1 MEKIDKYN
9 SVINEI
15 KELLRSNR
23 LIGNKL
29 IKYYDDEDFFTFLNQ
44 RAEKILMYNLS
55 SPYLTIEESYDVIIS
70 LSFIALKYYNG
81 NFWGDVERIYE
92 KLYSMPGI
100 RTQKIRNKIV
110 EILKDFRGNDKR
122 YIEYPIKNAIVPY
135 PFIDKYYDFM
145 FDIYRLN
152 FKESLPENLVDEI
165 RYIFEAIHEKINE
178 DSDELSIEVTNKTYK
193 LIKSTQNIIKN
204 EENLNELCE
213 LSANVLERIQAY
225 IWAYNTELEKNSFF
239 NTSFEGFLQ
248 NSKSEKR
255 RLSESEKRAY
265 QSRWKPTFRLIDND
279 VYLITPVHK
288 VNDKYDPTKIDIWAY
303 NGDDIISI
311 EEKPVAVPSIGY
323 STVDPQDIKVDN
335 PLGKLSYMISAG
347 SDDIYNSKENLYR
360 DYILF
365 NEEGYEIRTDT
376 NYTGV
381 CSIVFRDITDNGIYI
396 EAKRR
401 YYDVGEIYVKQG
413 NCFTLNNEIITFTG
427 KVKNGINGDVYS
439 NCKAKVN
446 DEYID
451 VYELV
456 RCIIFNCEDDIEN
469 IGIEVNGRRKKLK
482 DIDFK
487 VSSLNKSV
495 QLDISDIAD
504 GYYSLRIF
512 DFVHNKNILNK
523 KFVFDSNIRINSEK
537 IFPRN
542 YAMNIKSNLI
552 GNVTRNINIDNG
564 LVTTVSF
571 ENNGEIIEYEVSIN
585 IPLYQID
592 DGEYKEVDEYIW
604 IKNLS
609 SYSKVTLINFE
620 FDVLEIKDE
629 KQKNIFEP
637 YILECRTNMID
648 GQLLKNFSDQAEI
661 YIYLKNTKEAS
672 TCKLFAL
679 NFCKLVENE
688 TFVNYDKNNDELLI
702 NVSYIG
708 DDDIYVRMK
717 NSNGNVIF
725 EEEIINKRANIKKY
739 NLYSK
744 INYTIEF
751 VEKQYTSLFMTMEK
765 VLGMREI
772 FFMKYE
778 DLIGRYC
785 RINSI
790 RYDDFKE
797 QDKEL
802 NLNNIYVQFNELINK
817 KLNLY
822 IGEIY
827 KMQFREKIM
836 FDSINPVKV
845 EILSDNY
852 TEVVNCIITTMD
864 DDGLLYNKEK
874 NVFDDI
880 GNNSYVAVND
890 YDVVL
895 MKKKEEY

>member
-1 MEKIDKYN
+1 MDYVDKY
-9 SVINEI
+9 SCIINKI
-15 KELLRSNR
+15 KELLRSNK
-23 LIGNKL
+23 LIGNEL
-29 IKYYDDEDFFTFLNQ
+29 IKYYDDEDFFTYLNK

-81 NFWGDVERIYE
+81 NFWRDVERIYE
-92 KLYSMPGI
+92 KLYSVPGI
-100 RTQKIRNKIV
+100 RPQKIRNKIV

-165 RYIFEAIHEKINE
+165 RYIFEAIYEKINE

-204 EENLNELCE
+204 KENLNELCE

-225 IWAYNTELEKNSFF
+225 IWTYNTELEKNSFF
-239 NTSFEGFLQ
+239 NTSFERFLQ
-248 NSKSEKR
+248 NNKSEKR

-311 EEKPVAVPSIGY
+311 EEKTVAVPSIGY

-347 SDDIYNSKENLYR
+347 LDEIYNSKENLYR

-365 NEEGYEIRTDT
+365 NEDGYEIRTDT

-381 CSIVFRDITDNGIYI
+381 CSVVFRDITDNGIQLK
-396 EAKRR
+396 AKRR

-413 NCFTLNNEIITFTG
+413 NCFTLDNEIITFTG

-495 QLDISDIAD
+495 QLDISDIVD

-523 KFVFDSNIRINSEK
+523 KFVLDSNIRIDSEK

-620 FDVLEIKDE
+620 FDILEIKDE
-629 KQKNIFEP
+629 KQKNMFDP
-637 YILECRTNMID
+637 YILEYMTNMID

-661 YIYLKNTKEAS
+661 YIYLKNSKEVS

-708 DDDIYVRMK
+708 YDDICVRMK

-725 EEEIINKRANIKKY
+725 EEKIVNKRANIKKY

-751 VEKQYTSLFMTMEK
+751 VEIQYTSLFMTTEK

-778 DLIGRYC
+778 DLIGRFC

-817 KLNLY
+817 KSNLY
-822 IGEIY
+822 MGEIY

-874 NVFDDI
+874 KVFDDI
-880 GNNSYVAVND
+880 GDNTYVAVND